1 MDACQSN
8 RNVSSPQKQCGKHQ
22 HLNRSQRQMLIK
34 EWKYLLSE
42 YELVHHN
49 SEDIDMF
56 EGDKDVVILSKLKAL
71 RGKLLT
77 IASCKQPPGN

>member
-1 MDACQSN
+1 
-8 RNVSSPQKQCGKHQ
+8 
-22 HLNRSQRQMLIK
+22 MLIK

-42 YELVHHN
+42 YEWMHHK

-77 IASCKQPPGN
+77 LAACKHSHAN